1 MEQGIR
7 IRSVILLWLIYSGF
21 FILVSIKSNAN
32 IIHVPDDYPTIQM
45 AIDTANSGD
54 TVLVAP
60 GIYHEN
66 VNISSDHLY
75 ILSHYVITGDTSNI
89 SQTII
94 EGDMSTYALYVN
106 GYQNGVEVNGFTVR
120 NGRGGVAASGKVYL
134 KNMIVRDNEY
144 IAWQCKAAGIRL
156 DGFTGIM
163 ENVEIMNNLGNH
175 YGGGVSAISCTAV
188 FRNVSIHDNICYTMG
203 GGIYSKDSEITIIN
217 SVIDNNSGNF
227 GGGLDLFSG
236 NDFTFINTIISNNW
250 GSKGGGLEIM
260 YSNVTFINSNI
271 VNNVSNWEGSGF
283 WSRAST
289 QVILNSIFY
298 NNESIDI
305 AFHSMY
311 DTSNCYIAYSNIEDG
326 IDSIMTNNN
335 CNLYWMDGN
344 IDVDPLF
351 KDPSMGGW
359 ALLDASECIGAGTDS
374 IFANQTWV
382 VSPEFDFYD
391 SMRPCPQFSNVDLG
405 AIENSHGNPVYLREN
420 ITSGCT
426 QINAYPNPF
435 TTSTT
440 IEYELSDPSHIQLTI
455 YNAIGEVI
463 HMAEDGIKQQGKHS
477 FIWSPK
483 RLPEGMYY
491 AVLRSEEGVSVVKI
505 IKQ

>member
-1 MEQGIR
+1 MGQGIR
-7 IRSVILLWLIYSGF
+7 IRSVILHCLIYSGF
-21 FILVSIKSNAN
+21 FIFVSINSNAN
-32 IIHVPDDYPTIQM
+32 IIHVPDDYPSIQM

-75 ILSHYVITGDTSNI
+75 LLSHYFITGDTSII

-106 GYQNGVEVNGFTVR
+106 GYQSGVEVNGFTVR

-163 ENVEIMNNLGNH
+163 ENVEIMNNLGNY
-175 YGGGVSAISCTAV
+175 YGGGVSAMSCTTV
-188 FRNVSIHDNICYTMG
+188 FRNVNIHDNICYTMG
-203 GGIYSKDSEITIIN
+203 GGIYSRDSEITIIN

-359 ALLDASECIGAGTDS
+359 ALKDASECIGAGIDS

-391 SMRPCPQFSNVDLG
+391 SERPCPQFSNVDLG
-405 AIENSHGNPVYLREN
+405 AIENSLGNPVYLKEN
-420 ITSGCT
+420 IPSGLT
-426 QINAYPNPF
+426 QIIGYPNPF

-440 IEYELSDPSHIQLTI
+440 IEYELTEPTNIQLTI
-455 YNAIGEVI
+455 YNHLGEAVEEAVNGCYPPGA
-463 HMAEDGIKQQGKHS
+463 HTYVWGAE
-477 FIWSPK
+477 
-483 RLPEGMYY
+483 RLSEGMYF
-491 AVLRSEEGVSVVKI
+491 AVFRSGDGVSVVKL